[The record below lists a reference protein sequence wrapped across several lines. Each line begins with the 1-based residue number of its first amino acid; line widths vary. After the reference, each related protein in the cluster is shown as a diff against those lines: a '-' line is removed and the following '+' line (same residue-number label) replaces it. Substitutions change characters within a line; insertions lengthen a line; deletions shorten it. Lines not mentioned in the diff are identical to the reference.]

1 MRFLSFVTFDVA
13 KAAELAKVSDK
24 VWASPPPGIKLL
36 AAYVCQGMAF
46 AGVPPNTLVSI
57 DIIEAESNEALAA
70 VNYPLALAGASIWNV
85 PVMEL
90 PTVGAAEAEKKIRG

>member
-1 MRFLSFVTFDVA
+1 MKFLSFATFDVA

-36 AAYVCQGMAF
+36 ASYVCQGIAF
-46 AGVPPNTLVSI
+46 AGVPPNTLVI
-57 DIIEAESNEALAA
+57 FDIIEAESNEVLSA

-85 PVMEL
+85 PILEL
-90 PTVGAAEAEKKIRG
+90 PVAGAAEIEKKMRS

>member
-1 MRFLSFVTFDVA
+1 MKFISFATFDVA

-24 VWASPPPGIKLL
+24 VWASAPPGIKILS
-36 AAYVCQGMAF
+36 AYVCQGMAF

-57 DIIEAESNEALAA
+57 DILEAESNEALAA
-70 VNYPLALAGASIWNV
+70 INYPMALAGASIWNV

-90 PTVGAAEAEKKIRG
+90 PTGGAAEIEKKMRS

>member
-1 MRFLSFVTFDVA
+1 MKFLSFAMFDVA
-13 KAAELAKVSDK
+13 KAGELAKVSDK
-24 VWASPPPGIKLL
+24 VWASAPPGIKILS
-36 AAYVCQGMAF
+36 AYVCQGMAF
-46 AGVPPNTLVSI
+46 AGVPPNALVSI

-90 PTVGAAEAEKKIRG
+90 PMGGAAEIEKKMKS